1 MRQMV
6 EEINFGR
13 HTIESAMS
21 QYQVLTR
28 STVTKWLARVRQEEQ
43 ARTQAI
49 ENTPRKPPT
58 TLIEQVVQHADMLT
72 GQVKQLQKQLE
83 QAELQVLYYK
93 NVIRAA
99 YSQELGLSIEKSPL
113 PSSPAPASKLPAL
126 LPAAGQRSTWV

>member
-1 MRQMV
+1 MEHLFLLRKQAHELKMRQMV

-28 STVTKWLARVRQEEQ
+28 STVTKWLERVRQEEQ
-43 ARTQAI
+43 ARTQAM
-49 ENTPRKPPT
+49 ENAPKKPPT
-58 TLIEQVVQHADMLT
+58 TLVEQVVQQADMLT

-93 NVIRAA
+93 NVIRVAE
-99 YSQELGLSIEKSPL
+99 QELGLSIEKKSVT
-113 PSSPAPASKLPAL
+113 K
-126 LPAAGQRSTWV
+126 

>member
-6 EEINFGR
+6 EEITFGR

-43 ARTQAI
+43 ARTQAM
-49 ENTPRKPPT
+49 ENSQKKPPT
-58 TLIEQVVQHADMLT
+58 TLVEHGVQHADAMT
-72 GQVKQLQKQLE
+72 GQVQQLQKQLE

-93 NVIRAA
+93 NVIRVAE
-99 YSQELGLSIEKSPL
+99 QELGLSIEKKS
-113 PSSPAPASKLPAL
+113 ATK
-126 LPAAGQRSTWV
+126 

>member
-1 MRQMV
+1 MV

-28 STVTKWLARVRQEEQ
+28 STAIKWLARVREEAQ
-43 ARTQAI
+43 ARTQAM
-49 ENTPRKPPT
+49 ENTPKKPPT
-58 TLIEQVVQHADMLT
+58 TLVEQVVQHADALI

-93 NVIRAA
+93 NVIRVAE
-99 YSQELGLSIEKSPL
+99 QELGLSIEKKS
-113 PSSPAPASKLPAL
+113 ATK
-126 LPAAGQRSTWV
+126 